1 MRTKARAEE
10 IAAISDAIGI
20 LNDDDALDVFKKAV
34 PSSFSQVAKV
44 GLLQQ
49 SSHRASKAKR
59 AQSILAHVAT
69 QYKQPTVKLILY
81 TLNSKLK
88 LKHHGKGGFAEVVK
102 MIDDMVVL
110 LGKQQKEDDTS
121 KEFCEAEFDKADD
134 EEKAAKTKLGQL
146 DATLAEETDAI
157 TGLAE
162 EISVLKKG
170 IEELD
175 YAVAEATEQRKEEHA
190 EYIETVQLN
199 EAAIG
204 LVGKAKNKLQKFYNP
219 SMAKAA
225 AAASASASAA
235 SFIQ

>member
-1 MRTKARAEE
+1 MAMRMKARSEE
-10 IAAISDAIGI
+10 IAAISDAISI

-34 PSSFSQVAKV
+34 PSASFSQVAKV

-49 SSHRASKAKR
+49 STHRASKAKK
-59 AQSILAHVAT
+59 AQAILAHAASHYT
-69 QYKQPTVKLILY
+69 SPRLKLIQK
-81 TLNSKLK
+81 NF
-88 LKHHGKGGFAEVVK
+88 GEVIK

-110 LGKQQKEDDTS
+110 LGKQQDEDDKS

-146 DATLAEETDAI
+146 DAALAEATDAI
-157 TGLAE
+157 VGLSE

-170 IEELD
+170 VGELD

-190 EYIETVQLN
+190 AYIETVQLN

-204 LVGKAKNKLQKFYNP
+204 LVGKAKARLAKFYNP
-219 SMAKAA
+219 S
-225 AAASASASAA
+225 
-235 SFIQ
+235 FIQQ